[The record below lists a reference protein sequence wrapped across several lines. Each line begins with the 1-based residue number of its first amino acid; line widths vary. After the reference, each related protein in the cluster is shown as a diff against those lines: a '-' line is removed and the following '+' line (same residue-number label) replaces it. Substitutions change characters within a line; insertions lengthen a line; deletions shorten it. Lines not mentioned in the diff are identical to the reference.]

1 MTRWALR
8 RVAKTRQRIGHKQS
22 LPIPTK
28 ERLGSAYA
36 RCFGRPQYRRMNNL
50 LLYLSMR
57 GLGFDNWRDHAISG
71 EESFLQ
77 ALLRKTA
84 EHPVVLDVGAYHG
97 DYAKI
102 VRRYSSGARIYCFEP
117 HPRSFKTL
125 QTAAQEHG
133 FTALP
138 FACGAQNGDGYL
150 FDFASE
156 DGSKFASCYEETLRE
171 RRDDSLS
178 RHQTKLVTID
188 EFARSRGI
196 KEIELLKVDVEGA
209 EIDVLQGANGLIHE
223 HRIHAIQF
231 EAGFAHV
238 IQHTWMRDFYRLLI
252 GYSFYR
258 LLPHGLLPLGEY
270 RPPTHEMFRFQNLVA
285 VSDAPRHRNL

>member
-1 MTRWALR
+1 
-8 RVAKTRQRIGHKQS
+8 
-22 LPIPTK
+22 
-28 ERLGSAYA
+28 
-36 RCFGRPQYRRMNNL
+36 MNNL

-71 EESFLQ
+71 EESFLRVL
-77 ALLRKTA
+77 LLRAA

-97 DYAKI
+97 SYAKI
-102 VRRYSSGARIYCFEP
+102 VRHYSPDASIYCFEP

-125 QTAAQEHG
+125 QRAAQEHG

-171 RRDDSLS
+171 RRDAPLS
-178 RHQTKLVTID
+178 RQQTKLVTID
-188 EFARSRGI
+188 EFARSNGI
-196 KEIELLKVDVEGA
+196 EEIELLKVDVEGA
-209 EIDVLQGANGLIHE
+209 EIDVLRGASNFIHE

-231 EAGFAHV
+231 EAGAAHA
-238 IQHTWMRDFYRLLI
+238 IRHTWMRDFYDLLV
-252 GYSFYR
+252 GFSFYR

-270 RPPTHEMFRFQNLVA
+270 RSPTHEIFRFQNIVA
-285 VSDAPRHRNL
+285 LRDT